1 MCQSGCAQHPGHPHV
16 DHGLLLEGGARHA
29 AWVSP
34 AEGPASRH
42 GGWDSYAGG
51 HVVMRETPVT
61 VVGTLVS
68 DMRPRRVGPD
78 AALVLNFRIAC
89 NERRF
94 DKASESWVD
103 GESLY
108 LSVSCWRRLAENAAS
123 LVKGDPV
130 IVRGK
135 LRTREWTT
143 EQGERRSVVELE
155 ANSIGPDLARCTVTV
170 RKQRREEPLRSA
182 NQDAVAPP
190 AEDRSD
196 LLDRTDA
203 PYGVSLSELA
213 EAAGPL
219 VPVPA

>member
-1 MCQSGCAQHPGHPHV
+1 MK
-16 DHGLLLEGGARHA
+16 
-29 AWVSP
+29 
-34 AEGPASRH
+34 
-42 GGWDSYAGG
+42 
-51 HVVMRETPVT
+51 ETPVT

-78 AALVLNFRIAC
+78 GTLVLNFRVAC

-143 EQGERRSVVELE
+143 EQGERRSIVELE
-155 ANSIGPDLARCTVTV
+155 ANAVGPDLARCAATV
-170 RKQRREEPLRSA
+170 RKQRREEPPRSG
-182 NQDAVAPP
+182 D
-190 AEDRSD
+190 EDVLTSPGEDPSD
-196 LLDRTDA
+196 LLNSA
-203 PYGVSLSELA
+203 APPYGVSLSDLA
-213 EAAGPL
+213 EAARPL

>member
-1 MCQSGCAQHPGHPHV
+1 M
-16 DHGLLLEGGARHA
+16 
-29 AWVSP
+29 
-34 AEGPASRH
+34 
-42 GGWDSYAGG
+42 
-51 HVVMRETPVT
+51 T

-78 AALVLNFRIAC
+78 ATLVLNFRVAC

-94 DKASESWVD
+94 DKTSESWVD

-108 LSVSCWRRLAENAAS
+108 LPVNCWRRLAENAAS

-130 IVRGK
+130 IVSGR

-155 ANSIGPDLARCTVTV
+155 ANAVGPDLARCAVTV
-170 RKQRREEPLRSA
+170 RKPRREQPP
-182 NQDAVAPP
+182 VATADGSEAGPDVGP
-190 AEDRSD
+190 A
-196 LLDRTDA
+196 DRTGPLDTA
-203 PYGVSLSELA
+203 EAGYEVSLSELA
-213 EAAGPL
+213 EAARPL

>member
-1 MCQSGCAQHPGHPHV
+1 
-16 DHGLLLEGGARHA
+16 
-29 AWVSP
+29 
-34 AEGPASRH
+34 
-42 GGWDSYAGG
+42 
-51 HVVMRETPVT
+51 MRETPVT

-78 AALVLNFRIAC
+78 GTLVLNFRIAC

-94 DKASESWVD
+94 DSASESWVD

-108 LSVSCWRRLAENAAS
+108 LSASCWRRLAENAAS

-155 ANSIGPDLARCTVTV
+155 ATAIGPDLARCAATV
-170 RKQRREEPLRSA
+170 RKPRREER
-182 NQDAVAPP
+182 PP
-190 AEDRSD
+190 AGGDSGGVSPAEIVSE
-196 LLDRTDA
+196 LLDDMDL
-203 PYGVSLSELA
+203 PDELSEGNLTG
-213 EAAGPL
+213 AARPL
-219 VPVPA
+219 VAVST

>member
-1 MCQSGCAQHPGHPHV
+1 MK
-16 DHGLLLEGGARHA
+16 
-29 AWVSP
+29 
-34 AEGPASRH
+34 
-42 GGWDSYAGG
+42 
-51 HVVMRETPVT
+51 ETPVT

-78 AALVLNFRIAC
+78 GTLVLNFRVAC

-94 DKASESWVD
+94 DKVSESWVD

-130 IVRGK
+130 IIRGK

-155 ANSIGPDLARCTVTV
+155 ANAVGPDLARCAATV
-170 RKQRREEPLRSA
+170 RKQRREEPARGGT
-182 NQDAVAPP
+182 
-190 AEDRSD
+190 EDVLASPEKD
-196 LLDRTDA
+196 PSELLDGVDP
-203 PYGVSLSELA
+203 PYGVSLSDLA
-213 EAAGPL
+213 EAARPL
-219 VPVPA
+219 VAVPA

>member
-1 MCQSGCAQHPGHPHV
+1 MK
-16 DHGLLLEGGARHA
+16 
-29 AWVSP
+29 
-34 AEGPASRH
+34 
-42 GGWDSYAGG
+42 
-51 HVVMRETPVT
+51 ETPVT

-78 AALVLNFRIAC
+78 GTLVLNFRVAC

-108 LSVSCWRRLAENAAS
+108 LSVNCWRRLAENAAS

-155 ANSIGPDLARCTVTV
+155 ANAVGPDLARCAVTV
-170 RKQRREEPLRSA
+170 RKQRREEPLRGG
-182 NQDAVAPP
+182 
-190 AEDRSD
+190 AEDVLASPGEDPSD
-196 LLDRTDA
+196 LLESADL
-203 PYGVSLSELA
+203 PYGVSLSDLS
-213 EAAGPL
+213 EAARPL

>member
-1 MCQSGCAQHPGHPHV
+1 MK
-16 DHGLLLEGGARHA
+16 
-29 AWVSP
+29 
-34 AEGPASRH
+34 
-42 GGWDSYAGG
+42 
-51 HVVMRETPVT
+51 ETPVT
-61 VVGTLVS
+61 VVGTLVT

-78 AALVLNFRIAC
+78 GALVLNFRVAC

-94 DKASESWVD
+94 DSASESWVD

-108 LSVSCWRRLAENAAS
+108 LSASCWRRLAENAAS

-155 ANSIGPDLARCTVTV
+155 ATAIGPDLARCTATV
-170 RKQRREEPLRSA
+170 HKQRRTQQAHGGEDDSA
-182 NQDAVAPP
+182 SAP
-190 AEDRSD
+190 AEIMSGLVDDVVPVGGVTSAD
-196 LLDRTDA
+196 LADA
-203 PYGVSLSELA
+203 A
-213 EAAGPL
+213 RPL

>member
-1 MCQSGCAQHPGHPHV
+1 
-16 DHGLLLEGGARHA
+16 
-29 AWVSP
+29 
-34 AEGPASRH
+34 
-42 GGWDSYAGG
+42 
-51 HVVMRETPVT
+51 MRETPIT

-78 AALVLNFRIAC
+78 QALVLNFRVAC

-94 DKASESWVD
+94 DKGSESWTD

-155 ANSIGPDLARCTVTV
+155 ANAIGPDLARCTVTV
-170 RKQRREEPLRSA
+170 RKQRREQPARA
-182 NQDAVAPP
+182 GDADIPPTLGEDP
-190 AEDRSD
+190 AE
-196 LLDRTDA
+196 LLGGADSL
-203 PYGVSLSELA
+203 YEVSLSELA
-213 EAAGPL
+213 EAARPL
-219 VPVPA
+219 VPVGG

>member
-1 MCQSGCAQHPGHPHV
+1 
-16 DHGLLLEGGARHA
+16 
-29 AWVSP
+29 
-34 AEGPASRH
+34 
-42 GGWDSYAGG
+42 
-51 HVVMRETPVT
+51 MRETPVT

-78 AALVLNFRIAC
+78 GTLVLNFRVAC

-94 DKASESWVD
+94 DKASESWMD

-123 LVKGDPV
+123 LVKGDPL
-130 IVRGK
+130 IIRGK

-155 ANSIGPDLARCTVTV
+155 ANAIGPDLARCTATV
-170 RKQRREEPLRSA
+170 RKQRREEPPRA
-182 NQDAVAPP
+182 ADEGAEAP
-190 AEDRSD
+190 ASEDPSD
-196 LLDRTDA
+196 LLDRADS
-203 PYGVSLSELA
+203 PYRTSLSELS
-213 EAAGPL
+213 EAARPL